1 MGNRKDKPTPSA
13 KPQRDKIIE
22 VLSDKYRKR
31 GEMTYVI
38 ANIIGFRGNAAPVR
52 RELEKMMREGLV
64 EHAPDNSYARQ
75 IKWRLVIGTKE
86 AEQVCE

>member
-1 MGNRKDKPTPSA
+1 MAEKADRA
-13 KPQRDKIIE
+13 KILE
-22 VLSDKYRKR
+22 VLSDEYRGS

-64 EHAPDNSYARQ
+64 EHAPDNIYARQ
-75 IKWRLVIGTKE
+75 IKWRLKRAQAQKGQ
-86 AEQVCE
+86 A